1 MNDRLITSYVL
12 RIVDFM
18 RWIGQTLRRV
28 FYSITEISEIVALV
42 ETIPDIQD
50 KSDKELHLS
59 SEKLNLKKLDLAM
72 EIIKFSKS

>member
-1 MNDRLITSYVL
+1 
-12 RIVDFM
+12 
-18 RWIGQTLRRV
+18 LRRV

-59 SEKLNLKKLDLAM
+59 SGE
-72 EIIKFSKS
+72 IKFEKVGFSYGDNQIFKNLSLHIKS